1 MDNEKITQLLEAK
14 DLRKKL
20 DERIVDL
27 KEYLKDNCGENCIYV
42 KKHNDYSSGS
52 YYDSAWSHVY
62 TKCSLCDKYQ
72 LIEKR

>member
-27 KEYLKDNCGENCIYV
+27 KEYLKDNCGENYLKNSRRHFPEEVSKQI
-42 KKHNDYSSGS
+42 
-52 YYDSAWSHVY
+52 VY
-62 TKCSLCDKYQ
+62 F
-72 LIEKR
+72 